1 MFINAMASLLNVSP
15 GAIEILRVKAVEQ
28 GTRRRRRNTLA
39 ATNSSVA
46 VEFKVELTFFEET
59 ETVKES
65 LVTTDPEKIT
75 EIKTKLTDEGLTNMH
90 DTHYAH
96 TLCSTTN
103 RRYSIRAV
111 ERQRGVGETPRCCSC

>member
-1 MFINAMASLLNVSP
+1 MELTGYSVDDFRQEQQTMFINAMASVLNVSP
-15 GAIEILRVKAVEQ
+15 GAIFIIDVEAVEQ

-46 VEFKVELTFFEET
+46 VKFKVELTFFDET

-75 EIKTKLTDEGLTNMH
+75 EIKKRHLM
-90 DTHYAH
+90 A
-96 TLCSTTN
+96 
-103 RRYSIRAV
+103 
-111 ERQRGVGETPRCCSC
+111 